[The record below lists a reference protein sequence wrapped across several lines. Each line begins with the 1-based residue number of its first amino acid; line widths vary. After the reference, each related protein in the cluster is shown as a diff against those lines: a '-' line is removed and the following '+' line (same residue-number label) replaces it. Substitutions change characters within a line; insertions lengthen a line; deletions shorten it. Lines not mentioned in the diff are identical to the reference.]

1 MIKRAKRAFSLSE
14 IVFSMALII
23 LLSTLGYMVCN
34 ISLSSRR
41 MREQNLQIV
50 SYSESLYSA
59 FSRACIKNV
68 NSEQRE
74 KDLLFDFNEMVA
86 YVTSVT
92 NFENEF
98 ASQTD
103 DKWTL
108 VADSENVIKNG
119 ESTNEKYL
127 RVSFDIRESRGNPF
141 FFNYVYKEQKFRIE
155 FSVYSLGE
163 KLYFSVK
170 GYREGAKK
178 STYEHTGEF

>member
-1 MIKRAKRAFSLSE
+1 M
-14 IVFSMALII
+14 
-23 LLSTLGYMVCN
+23 
-34 ISLSSRR
+34 
-41 MREQNLQIV
+41 
-50 SYSESLYSA
+50 
-59 FSRACIKNV
+59 
-68 NSEQRE
+68 
-74 KDLLFDFNEMVA
+74 
-86 YVTSVT
+86 
-92 NFENEF
+92 
-98 ASQTD
+98 
-103 DKWTL
+103 
-108 VADSENVIKNG
+108 ADSENVIKNG